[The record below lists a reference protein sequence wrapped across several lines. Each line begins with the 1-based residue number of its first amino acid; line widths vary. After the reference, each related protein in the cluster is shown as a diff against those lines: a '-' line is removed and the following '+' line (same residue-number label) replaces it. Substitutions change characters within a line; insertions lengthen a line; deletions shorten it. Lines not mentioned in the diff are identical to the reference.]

1 MAAVEV
7 DNSLY
12 EVRRYFFDPAAWSE
26 HGHGYL
32 AWLRPRPTPPHP
44 RPAAEGCCAE
54 GIFPVL
60 SKYMDIVCFF
70 AQDPDEADG
79 TAHQDVGDKLPGQL
93 FSQVTWVVR
102 WNSYEHF
109 EAGWAQMGGDASA
122 ATSQPARPWGPEGY
136 LKTEQRFMRAVGQ
149 LPRRLDYSPRRAYEV
164 RNYTFGEGW
173 TAENAAQY
181 CQWAADEVVAP
192 GGGVHSA
199 RATCFFAAGEILST
213 FASDNVCFCLT

>member
-1 MAAVEV
+1 M
-7 DNSLY
+7 
-12 EVRRYFFDPAAWSE
+12 
-26 HGHGYL
+26 
-32 AWLRPRPTPPHP
+32 
-44 RPAAEGCCAE
+44 
-54 GIFPVL
+54 
-60 SKYMDIVCFF
+60 
-70 AQDPDEADG
+70 
-79 TAHQDVGDKLPGQL
+79 
-93 FSQVTWVVR
+93 VR
-102 WNSYEHF
+102 WDSYAHF

-199 RATCFFAAGEILST
+199 PATCFFAAGETLST
-213 FASDNVCFCLT
+213 FASNVCFCLTWLVWCGCRPGAPAAQVEQRRAAGRRRGAARCLLGARVGAARGRR

>member
-1 MAAVEV
+1 
-7 DNSLY
+7 
-12 EVRRYFFDPAAWSE
+12 
-26 HGHGYL
+26 
-32 AWLRPRPTPPHP
+32 
-44 RPAAEGCCAE
+44 
-54 GIFPVL
+54 VL

-102 WNSYEHF
+102 WDSYAHF

-164 RNYTFGEGW
+164 RNYPFGEGW

-199 RATCFFAAGEILST
+199 PATCFFAAGETLST
-213 FASDNVCFCLT
+213 FASVRQTSASV